1 MAATR
6 AMAELAVWVLTA
18 QLGLRVRNLA
28 KLAVMARRA
37 ETAARVVPVD

>member
-1 MAATR
+1 MVTLAT
-6 AMAELAVWVLTA
+6 AELAAWVLTA

>member
-1 MAATR
+1 VVTQATVQ
-6 AMAELAVWVLTA
+6 LAVWVLTA

-37 ETAARVVPVD
+37 ETAARVVSVE